1 MNLEKL
7 NIEINEFSQK
17 IKDVT
22 IVVETNN
29 NILITKLTGII
40 DTYNSTPLGSV
51 LTKEFDMD
59 YQTFVYDLGGISYM
73 SSTGVGLFTSLL
85 KDSRNK
91 NKKIFISNLQQKVK
105 EVYELLGFSNFFDII
120 DNINEISIERKH
132 LFPVS
137 LKCPQCSVSL
147 KVPRPC
153 RFSCKSCK
161 HIFIINE
168 LGKLEIDRSQ

>member
-17 IKDVT
+17 IKDVSIT
-22 IVVETNN
+22 VEINN

-40 DTYNSTPLGSV
+40 DTYNSTPLGNILS
-51 LTKEFDMD
+51 KEFELD

-73 SSTGVGLFTSLL
+73 SSTGVGLFTCLL
-85 KDSRNK
+85 KESRNK

-120 DNINEISIERKH
+120 DNLNEISVERKH

-147 KVPRPC
+147 KAPRPG
-153 RFSCKSCK
+153 RFSCKLCK
-161 HIFIINE
+161 HIFRIDE